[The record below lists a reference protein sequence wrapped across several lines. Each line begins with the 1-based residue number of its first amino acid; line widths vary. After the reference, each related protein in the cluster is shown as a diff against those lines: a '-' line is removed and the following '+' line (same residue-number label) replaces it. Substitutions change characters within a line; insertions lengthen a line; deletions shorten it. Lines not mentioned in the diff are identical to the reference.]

1 MYLNQLSK
9 RKLKGKINKK
19 QKFKF
24 FEILIRRFFIRNLKH
39 K

>member
-1 MYLNQLSK
+1 MYLSQLSK

-24 FEILIRRFFIRNLKH
+24 FEQLIRRFILQNLKH